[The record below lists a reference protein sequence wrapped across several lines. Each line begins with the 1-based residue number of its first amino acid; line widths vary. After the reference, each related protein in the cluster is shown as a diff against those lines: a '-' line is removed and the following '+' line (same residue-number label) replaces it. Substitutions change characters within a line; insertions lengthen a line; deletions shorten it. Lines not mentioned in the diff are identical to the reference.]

1 MQTRKRKGD
10 IVQVSKQI
18 LVATDLTARADRP
31 FARAKLLADLWGAD
45 RTLLFVSSPKTEVDI
60 DKVEAL
66 LTRSYGADAEGCRLA
81 INYGEPP
88 EVIAETAAQLGS
100 DLIIVGA
107 ARHNNISDF
116 FLGTAVDHILH
127 HAAAPVLIVKERPR
141 TTYRRILVATDFSDC
156 SARALETALA
166 FFPDATIDLVHNYH
180 VAYEAWLKSDTVAAE
195 MRSDAEQELQ
205 DFVTGMNLSEKE
217 LSRVTPR
224 LVEGNL
230 HQSIFTMLDT
240 GDYDLL
246 VLGTHGRSGFAMATI
261 GSRASEM
268 MGWSPVDVLMV
279 GKTDQAS

>member
-1 MQTRKRKGD
+1 MQIRERKGD

-18 LVATDLTARADRP
+18 LIATDLTARADRP
-31 FARAKLLADLWGAD
+31 FARAKLLADLWNAD
-45 RTLLFVSSPKTEVDI
+45 RTLLFVGSPKAEVDI
-60 DKVEAL
+60 DKVEAG

-81 INYGEPP
+81 INYGKPP
-88 EVIAETAAQLGS
+88 EVIADTASQLGS

-141 TTYRRILVATDFSDC
+141 ANYRRILVATDFSDF
-156 SARALETALA
+156 SARALETALE

-195 MRSDAEQELQ
+195 MRSDAEKELQ
-205 DFVTGMNLSEKE
+205 DFMTGLNLPEKDAA
-217 LSRVTPR
+217 RVTTR
-224 LVEGNL
+224 LVEGSL
-230 HQSIFTMLDT
+230 HQSIFAMLDT

-246 VLGTHGRSGFAMATI
+246 VLGAHGRSGFVMATI

-279 GKTDQAS
+279 GKPA

>member
-1 MQTRKRKGD
+1 VQTRKRKGD

>member
-1 MQTRKRKGD
+1 VQTRKRKGD

-141 TTYRRILVATDFSDC
+141 TPYRRILVATDFSDC

-279 GKTDQAS
+279 GKPA

>member
-1 MQTRKRKGD
+1 MQRQERKGD

-81 INYGEPP
+81 VNYGKPP
-88 EVIAETAAQLGS
+88 EVIADTASQLGS

-116 FLGTAVDHILH
+116 FLGTAVDLILH

-141 TTYRRILVATDFSDC
+141 AKYRRILVATDFSDF
-156 SARALETALA
+156 SARALATALA

-195 MRSDAEQELQ
+195 MRSDAETELQ
-205 DFVTGMNLSEKE
+205 DFMAGLDLPEIDAR
-217 LSRVTPR
+217 RVTPR

-230 HQSIFTMLDT
+230 HQSIFAMLDT

-246 VLGTHGRSGFAMATI
+246 VLGTHGRSGLVMATI

-268 MGWSPVDVLMV
+268 LGWSPVDVLMV
-279 GKTDQAS
+279 GKPA

>member
-1 MQTRKRKGD
+1 
-10 IVQVSKQI
+10 VSKQI

-88 EVIAETAAQLGS
+88 EVIAETASQLAS

-166 FFPDATIDLVHNYH
+166 FFPGATIDLVHNYH

-195 MRSDAEQELQ
+195 MRSEAEQELQ

>member
-1 MQTRKRKGD
+1 M
-10 IVQVSKQI
+10 SKQI

-31 FARAKLLADLWGAD
+31 FARAKLLADLWNAD
-45 RTLLFVSSPKTEVDI
+45 RTLLFVGSPKTEVDI
-60 DKVEAL
+60 DKVEAG

-81 INYGEPP
+81 VNYGKAP
-88 EVIAETAAQLGS
+88 EVIAETASQLGS

-116 FLGTAVDHILH
+116 FMGTAVDHILH

-141 TTYRRILVATDFSDC
+141 ANYGRILVATDFSGF
-156 SARALETALA
+156 SARALETALEL
-166 FFPDATIDLVHNYH
+166 FPDATIDLVHNYH

-195 MRSDAEQELQ
+195 MRSDAEKELQ
-205 DFVTGMNLSEKE
+205 DFMTGLNLAEKDAA
-217 LSRVTPR
+217 RVTTR
-224 LVEGNL
+224 LVEGSL
-230 HQSIFTMLDT
+230 HQSIFAMLDT

-246 VLGTHGRSGFAMATI
+246 VLGTHGRSGFVMATI

-279 GKTDQAS
+279 GKPA